1 MRKLF
6 SLLVVC
12 LLPVMALAADAQT
25 TTHSASLSW
34 TAVTPAGATY
44 NVLRGTV
51 PGGSKTVV
59 ASGLTQPLFLD
70 ANLPANSQFCYQVT
84 TSITGMADSNPTAE
98 FCGTTG
104 KDGAPTPSGL
114 VIIFK

>member
-6 SLLVVC
+6 TILAFCAVSLSATC
-12 LLPVMALAADAQT
+12 QT
-25 TTHSASLSW
+25 TPHSASLSW
-34 TAVTPAGATY
+34 TAVTVTGATY

-51 PGGSKTVV
+51 PGGSKTQI
-59 ASGLTQPLFLD
+59 ATGLTQPLYLD

-84 TSITGMADSNPTAE
+84 TSVTGMADSNPTAE